1 MATKFFEE
9 GLCTRTILLI
19 PKKMKILF
27 VFFLVILI
35 SVHFIKYKLNLSN
48 YLFIKVYILDCISKL
63 SFTNKNKGENL

>member
-9 GLCTRTILLI
+9 GLCTKTILLI
-19 PKKMKILF
+19 PKNENIF
-27 VFFLVILI
+27 VFLVILI

>member
-27 VFFLVILI
+27 VFFSDFDFCSL
-35 SVHFIKYKLNLSN
+35 YK
-48 YLFIKVYILDCISKL
+48 VQA
-63 SFTNKNKGENL
+63 